1 MTSPS
6 TIYLD
11 GNSLGP
17 PMAGVAE
24 RLRRFVEDEWAVDL
38 ISGWNS
44 RQWWELPV
52 SVGDRIARLVGAAP
66 GQVIVAD
73 STTVMLYKLLSA
85 ALRAR
90 PGRRCIVTHEA
101 NFPTDRHV
109 VDAVARQFGAT
120 VEAVPAADLAS
131 ALCRETAVLCATHVD
146 YRSGARL
153 DLRALSTAA
162 HDVGALALWDLSH
175 SVGAM
180 DLHLDDDGAD
190 LAVGC
195 TYKYLNG
202 GPGSPAFAYVARRHL
217 AALDQPLQGWVGHA
231 APFSMDEAYEPHPSV
246 RRLLSGTP
254 PVMALV
260 ALDAALDAFD
270 QVGLA
275 ALREHSVQLT
285 DRFIALADEHLASH
299 GFTVVTP
306 RAAEGRGSH
315 VSLAHEHA
323 YEVVQAAIAA
333 GVVGDYREPGL
344 CRFGFA
350 PLYLSLD
357 EVDEAVERLVGVMH
371 RGDWRRPELAVRST
385 VT

>member
-1 MTSPS
+1 MRSV
-6 TIYLD
+6 IYLD

-17 PMAGVAE
+17 PMPGVLD
-24 RLRRFVEDEWAVDL
+24 RLRRFVDDEWGAEL
-38 ISGWNS
+38 IGGWNTCH
-44 RQWWELPV
+44 WWELPIA
-52 SVGDRIARLVGAAP
+52 VGERVGPLIGAAS
-66 GQVIVAD
+66 GQVVIGD
-73 STTVMLYKLLSA
+73 STTVMLHKLVTA

-90 PGRRCIVTHEA
+90 PGRPTIVTHEA

-109 VDAVARQFGAT
+109 IDAVAAQVGAR
-120 VEAVPAADLAS
+120 VIAVPTGELPSVLGPD
-131 ALCRETAVLCATHVD
+131 TAVLCATHVD

-153 DLRALSTAA
+153 DLGALTAA
-162 HDVGALALWDLSH
+162 AHAVGALALWDLSH

-180 DLHLDDDGAD
+180 DLHLDADGAD
-190 LAVGC
+190 MAVGC

-202 GPGSPAFAYVARRHL
+202 GPGSPAFAYVAARHL
-217 AALDQPLQGWVGHA
+217 AALNQPLHGWVGHA
-231 APFSMDEAYEPHPSV
+231 APFSMDETYAPAPSM

-270 QVGLA
+270 GVDLM
-275 ALREHSVQLT
+275 ALRAHSVELT
-285 DRFIALADEHLASH
+285 DRFITLVDERLTGH
-299 GFTVVTP
+299 GFTVATP
-306 RAAEGRGSH
+306 RSSDRRGSH
-315 VSLAHEHA
+315 VSLAHAHA

-350 PLYLSLD
+350 PLYLTIGD
-357 EVDEAVERLVGVMH
+357 VDEAVDRLVGVMEQEA
-371 RGDWRRPELAVRST
+371 WRLPEHAVRAA